1 MLYRLILIGD
11 QIYGVSVVYHR
22 YVLSK
27 KNWNWNFH
35 RFSFPFEDLSELKQ
49 AIKFLFS
56 FPFRGSFFFEINS
69 FFEKLDCTKI
79 SGRIYT
85 DFLRSRGNRGS
96 IGTEP

>member
-1 MLYRLILIGD
+1 MGNERAAIRHSQSGLFMLYRLILIGD

-35 RFSFPFEDLSELKQ
+35 RFSFPFEDLSEPKQ

-56 FPFRGSFFFEINS
+56 FPFRGSFFFEINP
-69 FFEKLDCTKI
+69 F
-79 SGRIYT
+79 
-85 DFLRSRGNRGS
+85 
-96 IGTEP
+96 

>member
-1 MLYRLILIGD
+1 MGNERAAIRHSQSGLFMLYRLILIGD

-22 YVLSK
+22 YVLSE

-56 FPFRGSFFFEINS
+56 FPLRGSFFFGINP
-69 FFEKLDCTKI
+69 F
-79 SGRIYT
+79 
-85 DFLRSRGNRGS
+85 
-96 IGTEP
+96 